1 MSTDNNN
8 KQTDWQKREVGALW
22 KKESATQKYFSGH
35 VKVDDY
41 GEEKMVRV
49 VVFSNRHKTKDN
61 QPDFRIYTVDEARG
75 KTSEDSA
82 PSETT
87 SEEPVGTVE
96 NVEEV
101 L

>member
-8 KQTDWQKREVGALW
+8 SNNNSQSDWQKREIGAMW

-35 VKVDDY
+35 IKVDDY

-49 VVFSNRHKTKDN
+49 VVFSNRNKTKDN
-61 QPDFRIYTVDEARG
+61 QPDFRIYTVD
-75 KTSEDSA
+75 DSKSKPQSQSTPQEQA
-82 PSETT
+82 PES
-87 SEEPVGTVE
+87 
-96 NVEEV
+96 VEEV

>member
-1 MSTDNNN
+1 MSTDN
-8 KQTDWQKREVGALW
+8 KSQTDWQKREVGALW
-22 KKESATQKYFSGH
+22 KKESSTQKYFSGH

-49 VVFSNRHKTKDN
+49 VVFSNRNKSKDN
-61 QPDFRIYTVDEARG
+61 QPDFRIYTVDDSRK
-75 KTSEDSA
+75 KTSEDSTS
-82 PSETT
+82 SELT
-87 SEEPVGTVE
+87 SEQATE

>member
-1 MSTDNNN
+1 MSTDN

-61 QPDFRIYTVDEARG
+61 QPDFRIYTVDETRD
-75 KTSEDSA
+75 KPSEDSTS
-82 PSETT
+82 SELTN
-87 SEEPVGTVE
+87 EEAVE

>member
-1 MSTDNNN
+1 MSTDNTQTD

-61 QPDFRIYTVDEARG
+61 QPDFRIYTVDESQK
-75 KTSEDSA
+75 KTSEVSTD
-82 PSETT
+82 SETT
-87 SEEPVGTVE
+87 TENVVE